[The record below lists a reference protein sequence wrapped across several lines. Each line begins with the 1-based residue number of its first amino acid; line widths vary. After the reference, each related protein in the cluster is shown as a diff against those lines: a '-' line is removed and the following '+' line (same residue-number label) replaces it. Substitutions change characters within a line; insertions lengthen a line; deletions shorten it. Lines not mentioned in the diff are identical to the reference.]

1 MTEVDKT
8 NFYNIISTLT
18 RDQKVD
24 YKNGDPFIN
33 CVFRQFDTDGSGDFN
48 DAEWDNYQA
57 YLQKVAARED
67 NLLSTNVVTH
77 YEKKVQD
84 INEKLEQVEKEFE
97 KILEI
102 DYFNMLLEF
111 EKKHPGVSRN
121 GYTDKNEIPK
131 GAKKYDISAF
141 KMGIYDD
148 KKDAF
153 TGETY
158 KTGYISG
165 LETLNEEERKEYLS
179 LLDKAS
185 EMIKRYD
192 KSVKKFNQLNDELDK
207 YIALQDMAQNGMLK
221 KVGSQSYENEAYQQ
235 YKQIRSASNPFYGQ
249 IEELERKY
257 SELSRKG
264 SRTEE
269 ENKLCGQ
276 YYEQLRQLEYASQY
290 WRLAYSVDDSTIET
304 SSGFRITKL
313 EQDVIFKE
321 THGSESGSTSSG
333 TVQSTAEFSYNNTN
347 LEISGNLNLQQIE
360 NFGSGIET
368 AASTYTNVQYG
379 RGDFSTA
386 YSNNSSWYDSYTT
399 MEHNLSAEYQNF
411 GVNLYE
417 YVYKYKPANSTT
429 RTENLELHLQTGKFR
444 NTAGIESAEEGTS
457 YSVGS
462 SARFNFKPAYK
473 TSLSLSPSVNVSHNT
488 DIDTT
493 TVNTGLGANVSY
505 SYANGTSVNLS
516 AYDNYA
522 RTLQSGSS
530 PVDNNTFS
538 VNGNVRFKKG
548 FMVSGN
554 FTDGNYSTY
563 NSQTYGIGVSY
574 NQGDVTLGLD
584 YSHQKTEYKTS
595 SYKENIISAKCS
607 INTDF
612 INKIFGKNK

>member
-8 NFYNIISTLT
+8 NFHNIISTLT

-33 CVFRQFDTDGSGDFN
+33 CIFRQFDTDGSGDFN

-57 YLQKVAARED
+57 YLQKVSAREA

-77 YEKKVQD
+77 YEKKVQKISD
-84 INEKLEQVEKEFE
+84 ELEKVEKEFE
-97 KILEI
+97 KISEI

-131 GAKKYDISAF
+131 GVKKYDISAF

-185 EMIKRYD
+185 EMINRCE
-192 KSVKKFNQLNDELDK
+192 KSVKKINQLNDELDK
-207 YIALQDMAQNGMLK
+207 YIALEDMAQNGMIK
-221 KVGSQSYENEAYQQ
+221 KRGSQSYENEAYQQ

-264 SRTEE
+264 SRTKDED
-269 ENKLCGQ
+269 KLLEQ
-276 YYEQLRQLEYASQY
+276 YNIQLQQLRSVSQS
-290 WRLAYSVDDSTIET
+290 WRLADRVDASTIET
-304 SSGFRITKL
+304 SSGFRITSL
-313 EQDVIFKE
+313 EQKITFSNTK
-321 THGSESGSTSSG
+321 SESGGESALTNERSAGVMYSN
-333 TVQSTAEFSYNNTN
+333 SN
-347 LEISGNLNLQQIE
+347 LEIYGNLNVQQIG
-360 NFGSGIET
+360 NNGLDIET
-368 AASTYTNVQYG
+368 AASTYINAKYG
-379 RGDFSTA
+379 RGEFSTS
-386 YSNNSSWYDSYTT
+386 YSNESSWYDSYTEMT
-399 MEHNLSAEYQNF
+399 HNLSAGYQNF

-417 YVYKYKPANSTT
+417 YIYKDANSTT
-429 RTENLELHLQTGKFR
+429 RTENLNLYWQTGNFR
-444 NTAGIESAEEGTS
+444 NTAGIQRADEGTS
-457 YSVGS
+457 YSLGT
-462 SARFNFKPAYK
+462 SAGFNIKPAKK

-488 DIDTT
+488 NIDTT
-493 TVNTGLGANVSY
+493 TVNAGLNASVNH

-516 AYDNYA
+516 VDDSYA

-538 VNGNVRFKKG
+538 VNGDVSFKEG
-548 FMVSGN
+548 FTVSAG
-554 FTDGNYSTY
+554 FTDEHDSTY

-584 YSHQKTEYKTS
+584 YSHQKTEYKIS
-595 SYKENIISAKCS
+595 SGKETENIISAKCS

-612 INKIFGKNK
+612 INKIFRKKK